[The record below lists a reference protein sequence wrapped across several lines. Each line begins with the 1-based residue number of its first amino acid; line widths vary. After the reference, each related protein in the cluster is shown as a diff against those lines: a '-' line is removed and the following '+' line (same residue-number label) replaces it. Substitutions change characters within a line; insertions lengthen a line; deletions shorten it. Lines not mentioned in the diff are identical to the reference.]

1 MSRYD
6 QCDESCTTDCGHC
19 KGAGPP
25 SEAPSR
31 VAGAIGRSVVDA
43 SDGGIW
49 AAYGRYQVR
58 LGQARRGPT
67 VQD

>member
-31 VAGAIGRSVVDA
+31 VAGSIGRGLVDA
-43 SDGGIW
+43 A
-49 AAYGRYQVR
+49 AAYR
-58 LGQARRGPT
+58 GQLATLIDVGPW
-67 VQD
+67 DD